1 LSNGRLPETRDV
13 SKEERTARP
22 SRRPPPGALL
32 ASTILHLVFGILL
45 VIGSATMRPRTL
57 PAQTYR
63 VRLVAASDESAPER
77 LKPQPAQPAEEE
89 NRPPPPQPTEQPIP
103 QTELPT
109 VVEEI
114 PPPVEETR
122 EPARSSEEGEEA
134 INVQLEGAAF
144 VDPAY
149 LQNIIR
155 QVNRYWRP
163 PAGGRHLRAEVV
175 FVIEQDGSVE
185 EIEMLRNG
193 ESTPQQARAKASIA
207 NTICTISRLEMDFA
221 RFVTASRSETAEDMR
236 SLPMA

>member
-1 LSNGRLPETRDV
+1 MLIGKLPESRDET
-13 SKEERTARP
+13 SRERTGRP
-22 SRRPPPGALL
+22 ARRPPPAALL
-32 ASTILHLVFGILL
+32 ASTIVHLLFGILL

-77 LKPQPAQPAEEE
+77 LKPQPAKPAEEE

-109 VVEEI
+109 VVEEV

-122 EPARSSEEGEEA
+122 EPSRSSEEGDEA
-134 INVQLEGAAF
+134 INVQLDGAAF

-185 EIEMLRNG
+185 EIEMLTRSG
-193 ESTPQQARAKASIA
+193 DMSFDLEARGAIEAAGRAKVFGPLPSAWPRDRLR
-207 NTICTISRLEMDFA
+207 ISFFFDPTTR
-221 RFVTASRSETAEDMR
+221 
-236 SLPMA
+236 

>member
-1 LSNGRLPETRDV
+1 MLNGKLPERRDET
-13 SKEERTARP
+13 SRERTGRP
-22 SRRPPPGALL
+22 ARRPPPAALL
-32 ASTILHLVFGILL
+32 ASTIVHLLFGILL

-77 LKPQPAQPAEEE
+77 LKPQPAKPAEEE

-109 VVEEI
+109 VVEEV

-122 EPARSSEEGEEA
+122 EPSRSSEEGDEA
-134 INVQLEGAAF
+134 INVQLDGAAF

-185 EIEMLRNG
+185 EIEMLTRSG
-193 ESTPQQARAKASIA
+193 DMSFDLEARGAIEAAGRAKVFGPLPSAWPRDRLR
-207 NTICTISRLEMDFA
+207 ISFFFDPTTR
-221 RFVTASRSETAEDMR
+221 
-236 SLPMA
+236 

>member
-1 LSNGRLPETRDV
+1 
-13 SKEERTARP
+13 
-22 SRRPPPGALL
+22 
-32 ASTILHLVFGILL
+32 
-45 VIGSATMRPRTL
+45 MRPRTL

-63 VRLVAASDESAPER
+63 VRLVAMSDESAPER
-77 LKPQPAQPAEEE
+77 LRPEPPQPAEEE
-89 NRPPPPQPTEQPIP
+89 NRPPPPQPTDEPVP

-109 VVEEI
+109 VEEEI

-122 EPARSSEEGEEA
+122 EPARSTEEGEEA

-175 FVIEQDGSVE
+175 FVILKDGSVE
-185 EIEMLRNG
+185 GIDMLARSGDTGFDLEARGAIEAAG
-193 ESTPQQARAKASIA
+193 RAKAFGPLPQA
-207 NTICTISRLEMDFA
+207 WPRDELRISFFFDPTTR
-221 RFVTASRSETAEDMR
+221 
-236 SLPMA
+236 

>member
-1 LSNGRLPETRDV
+1 MLNGKLPERRDET
-13 SKEERTARP
+13 SRERTGRP
-22 SRRPPPGALL
+22 ARRPPPAALL
-32 ASTILHLVFGILL
+32 ASTIVHLLFGILL

-77 LKPQPAQPAEEE
+77 LKPQPAKPAEEE

-109 VVEEI
+109 VVEKV

-122 EPARSSEEGEEA
+122 EPSRSSEEGDEA
-134 INVQLEGAAF
+134 INVQLDGAAF

-185 EIEMLRNG
+185 EIEMLTRSG
-193 ESTPQQARAKASIA
+193 DMSFDLEARGAIEAAGRAKVFGPLPSAWLRDRLR
-207 NTICTISRLEMDFA
+207 ISFFFDPTTR
-221 RFVTASRSETAEDMR
+221 
-236 SLPMA
+236 

>member
-1 LSNGRLPETRDV
+1 MSNGRLPESRDET
-13 SKEERTARP
+13 SRERTGRP
-22 SRRPPPGALL
+22 ARRPPPAALL
-32 ASTILHLVFGILL
+32 ASTILHLLFGILL

-77 LKPQPAQPAEEE
+77 LKPQPAKPAEEE

-109 VVEEI
+109 VVEEV

-122 EPARSSEEGEEA
+122 EPSRSSEEGDEA
-134 INVQLEGAAF
+134 INVQLDGAAF

-163 PAGGRHLRAEVV
+163 PAGGRHLSAEVV

-185 EIEMLRNG
+185 EIEMLIRSG
-193 ESTPQQARAKASIA
+193 DMSFDLEARGAIEAAGRAKAFGPLPSA
-207 NTICTISRLEMDFA
+207 WPRDRLRISFFFDPTTR
-221 RFVTASRSETAEDMR
+221 
-236 SLPMA
+236 

>member
-1 LSNGRLPETRDV
+1 MSNGRSPESRGV
-13 SKEERTARP
+13 SNEERTSRP

-32 ASTILHLVFGILL
+32 ASTILHLAFGILL

-77 LKPQPAQPAEEE
+77 LKPQPAKPAEEE

-103 QTELPT
+103 RTDLPT

-122 EPARSSEEGEEA
+122 EPARSSEEGDEA

-163 PAGGRHLRAEVV
+163 PAGGRHFRAEVV

-185 EIEMLRNG
+185 EIEMLTRSG
-193 ESTPQQARAKASIA
+193 DMSFDLEARGAIEAAGRARAFGPLPEAWPRDRLR
-207 NTICTISRLEMDFA
+207 ISFFFDPTTR
-221 RFVTASRSETAEDMR
+221 
-236 SLPMA
+236 

>member
-1 LSNGRLPETRDV
+1 MSNGRSPESRGV
-13 SKEERTARP
+13 SNEERTSRP

-32 ASTILHLVFGILL
+32 ASTILHLAFGILL

-77 LKPQPAQPAEEE
+77 LKPQPAKPAEEE

-122 EPARSSEEGEEA
+122 EPARSSEEGDEA

-185 EIEMLRNG
+185 ESEMLTRSG
-193 ESTPQQARAKASIA
+193 DMSFDLEARGAIEAAGRASA
-207 NTICTISRLEMDFA
+207 FGPLPEAWPRDRLRISFFFDPTTR
-221 RFVTASRSETAEDMR
+221 
-236 SLPMA
+236 

>member
-1 LSNGRLPETRDV
+1 MLIGKLPESRDET
-13 SKEERTARP
+13 SRERTGRP
-22 SRRPPPGALL
+22 ARRPPPAALL
-32 ASTILHLVFGILL
+32 ASTIVHLLFGILL

-77 LKPQPAQPAEEE
+77 LKPQPAKPAEEE

-109 VVEEI
+109 VVEEV

-122 EPARSSEEGEEA
+122 EPSRSSEEGDEA
-134 INVQLEGAAF
+134 INVQLDGAAF

-185 EIEMLRNG
+185 EIEMLTRSG
-193 ESTPQQARAKASIA
+193 DMSFDLEARGAIEAAGRAKVFGPLPSAWLRDRLR
-207 NTICTISRLEMDFA
+207 ISFFFDPTTR
-221 RFVTASRSETAEDMR
+221 
-236 SLPMA
+236 

>member
-1 LSNGRLPETRDV
+1 VREPLH
-13 SKEERTARP
+13 
-22 SRRPPPGALL
+22 RPPAGALL
-32 ASTILHLVFGILL
+32 ASTILHLVAGIAL
-45 VIGSATMRPRTL
+45 VVGSATMRPRTL

-63 VRLVAASDESAPER
+63 VRLVAAADESAPER
-77 LKPQPAQPAEEE
+77 LTPQPARPAEEE
-89 NRPPPPQPTEQPIP
+89 NRPPPPQPTEQPVP

-122 EPARSSEEGEEA
+122 EPARAPEEGEEA

-144 VDPAY
+144 VDPSY

-175 FVIEQDGSVE
+175 FVISRDGSVD
-185 EIEMLRNG
+185 EIEMLTRSG
-193 ESTPQQARAKASIA
+193 EMSFDLEARGAIEAAGRARAFGPLPDAWPRDRLR
-207 NTICTISRLEMDFA
+207 ISFFFDPTTR
-221 RFVTASRSETAEDMR
+221 
-236 SLPMA
+236 

>member
-1 LSNGRLPETRDV
+1 MLNGKLPERRDET
-13 SKEERTARP
+13 SRERTGRP
-22 SRRPPPGALL
+22 ARRPPPAALL
-32 ASTILHLVFGILL
+32 ASTIVHLLFGILL

-77 LKPQPAQPAEEE
+77 LKPQPAKPAEEE

-109 VVEEI
+109 VVEEV

-122 EPARSSEEGEEA
+122 EPSRSSEEGDEA
-134 INVQLEGAAF
+134 INVQLDGAAF

-185 EIEMLRNG
+185 EIEMLTRSG
-193 ESTPQQARAKASIA
+193 DMSFDLEARGAIEAAGRAKVFGPLPSAWLRDRLR
-207 NTICTISRLEMDFA
+207 ISFFFDPTTR
-221 RFVTASRSETAEDMR
+221 
-236 SLPMA
+236 

>member
-1 LSNGRLPETRDV
+1 
-13 SKEERTARP
+13 
-22 SRRPPPGALL
+22 
-32 ASTILHLVFGILL
+32 
-45 VIGSATMRPRTL
+45 MRPRTL

-77 LKPQPAQPAEEE
+77 LKPQPAKPAEEE

-122 EPARSSEEGEEA
+122 EPARSSEEGDEA

-185 EIEMLRNG
+185 EIEMLTRSG
-193 ESTPQQARAKASIA
+193 DMGFDLEARGAIEAAGRARAFGPLPEAWPRDRLR
-207 NTICTISRLEMDFA
+207 ISFFFDPTTR
-221 RFVTASRSETAEDMR
+221 
-236 SLPMA
+236 